1 MGRRKRFAWWRSLI
15 RTPIPI
21 RIFRTTMI
29 FSEEL
34 KMRNAG
40 KFFAMAGVAMILL
53 LSGAGIQAQDAASAP
68 PPPPAPGHG
77 FGHGPGRDEIRFL
90 GFEAGLGDKTVTGSP
105 FSASFSTVTTET
117 LADGNQIKHSSTGTI
132 ARDSQGRTRR
142 DLTLPAFGPM
152 AVAGQAAPHVTF
164 VNDPVAGTRYILE
177 ADTKTARQM
186 PPPPDKAEFTK
197 EAHRGGPGADAAAD
211 KETVATSLG
220 TQTIGGVTAEGTRYT
235 RTIPAGQIGNA
246 KPIVIVTERWYSP
259 DLQMVVM
266 TKRSDPRSG
275 DTTFT
280 MSTIARTE
288 PAANLFQVPADYAV
302 TKAEPRGAFRRGGPG
317 GPPPPE
323 E

>member
-1 MGRRKRFAWWRSLI
+1 
-15 RTPIPI
+15 
-21 RIFRTTMI
+21 
-29 FSEEL
+29 
-34 KMRNAG
+34 MRHKA
-40 KFFAMAGVAMILL
+40 KLFAMAGVAMILL
-53 LSGAGIQAQDAASAP
+53 LAGTGVRAQDAASAP
-68 PPPPAPGHG
+68 PPPPPPGHG

-90 GFEAGLGDKTVTGSP
+90 GFEAGLGDKTVTGAP
-105 FSASFSTVTTET
+105 FSASFTTESTET
-117 LADGNQIKHSSTGTI
+117 LSDGNQIKHTSTGSI

-142 DLTLPAFGPM
+142 DMTLPAFGAT

-186 PPPPDKAEFTK
+186 PAPPDKSQFTRK
-197 EAHRGGPGADAAAD
+197 THTGGGPGAEAAD
-211 KETVATSLG
+211 KETVTTSLG

-246 KPIVIVTERWYSP
+246 KPIVIVSERWYSA

-275 DTTFT
+275 DTTFQMT
-280 MSTIARTE
+280 SIARTE
-288 PAANLFQVPADYAV
+288 PAASLFQVPAGYTVAQ
-302 TKAEPRGAFRRGGPG
+302 AEPRGAFRHGGPG
-317 GPPPPE
+317 APPAAPE

>member
-1 MGRRKRFAWWRSLI
+1 
-15 RTPIPI
+15 
-21 RIFRTTMI
+21 
-29 FSEEL
+29 
-34 KMRNAG
+34 MRHKA
-40 KFFAMAGVAMILL
+40 KLFAMAGVAMILL
-53 LSGAGIQAQDAASAP
+53 LAGTGVRAQDAASAP
-68 PPPPAPGHG
+68 PPPPPPGHG

-90 GFEAGLGDKTVTGSP
+90 GFEAGLGDKTVTGAP
-105 FSASFSTVTTET
+105 FSASFTTESTET
-117 LADGNQIKHSSTGTI
+117 LSDGNQIKHTSTGSI

-142 DLTLPAFGPM
+142 DMTLPAFGAT

-186 PPPPDKAEFTK
+186 PAPPDKSQFTRK
-197 EAHRGGPGADAAAD
+197 THTGGGPGAEAAD
-211 KETVATSLG
+211 KETVTTSLG

-246 KPIVIVTERWYSP
+246 KSIVIVSERWYSA

-275 DTTFT
+275 DTTFQMT
-280 MSTIARTE
+280 SIARTE
-288 PAANLFQVPADYAV
+288 PAASLFQVPAGYTVAQ
-302 TKAEPRGAFRRGGPG
+302 AEPRGAFRHGGPG
-317 GPPPPE
+317 APPAAPE

>member
-1 MGRRKRFAWWRSLI
+1 M
-15 RTPIPI
+15 
-21 RIFRTTMI
+21 RIFRTTND

-34 KMRNAG
+34 KMRHGA
-40 KFFAMAGVAMILL
+40 KFFAMAGVATMLL
-53 LSGAGIQAQDAASAP
+53 CGAGMQAQDAASAP
-68 PPPPAPGHG
+68 PPPPPPGHG
-77 FGHGPGRDEIRFL
+77 FGHGQGHDEARFL
-90 GFEAGLGDKTVTGSP
+90 GFEAGLGEKTVTGAP
-105 FSASFSTVTTET
+105 FSASFSTETTET
-117 LADGNQIKHSSTGTI
+117 LADGNQIKHTSTGSI

-142 DLTLPAFGPM
+142 DMTLPAFGQA

-186 PPPPDKAEFTK
+186 PPPPDKSEFTRG
-197 EAHRGGPGADAAAD
+197 AHNGGHGAAD
-211 KETVATSLG
+211 KETVTTSLG

-235 RTIPAGQIGNA
+235 RTIPAGQIGNV
-246 KPIVIVTERWYSP
+246 KPIVVVTERWYSS

-275 DTTFT
+275 DTVFQMT
-280 MSTIARTE
+280 SIARTE
-288 PAANLFQVPADYAV
+288 PAATLFQVPADYTVAQAAPHV
-302 TKAEPRGAFRRGGPG
+302 RGAARMA

>member
-1 MGRRKRFAWWRSLI
+1 
-15 RTPIPI
+15 
-21 RIFRTTMI
+21 MI

-105 FSASFSTVTTET
+105 FSASFSTETTET
-117 LADGNQIKHSSTGTI
+117 LADGNQIKHTSTGTI

-142 DLTLPAFGPM
+142 DMTLPAFG
-152 AVAGQAAPHVTF
+152 ATAAAGQAAPHVTF

-186 PPPPDKAEFTK
+186 PPPPDKADFARK
-197 EAHRGGPGADAAAD
+197 PHNVGGPGGEAAD
-211 KETVATSLG
+211 KEVVTTSLG

-246 KPIVIVTERWYSP
+246 KPIVIVTERWYSA

-275 DTTFT
+275 DTVFQMTSIT
-280 MSTIARTE
+280 RTE
-288 PAANLFQVPADYAV
+288 PAATQFQVPADYSV
-302 TKAEPRGAFRRGGPG
+302 SKAGPRGAFRGGPG
-317 GPPPPE
+317 APPPPPE

>member
-1 MGRRKRFAWWRSLI
+1 
-15 RTPIPI
+15 
-21 RIFRTTMI
+21 
-29 FSEEL
+29 
-34 KMRNAG
+34 MRHKA
-40 KFFAMAGVAMILL
+40 KLFAMAGVAMILL
-53 LSGAGIQAQDAASAP
+53 LAGAGVRAQDAASAP
-68 PPPPAPGHG
+68 PPPPPPGHG

-90 GFEAGLGDKTVTGSP
+90 GFEAGLGDKTVTGAP
-105 FSASFSTVTTET
+105 FSASFTTESTET
-117 LADGNQIKHSSTGTI
+117 LSDGNQIKHTSTGSI

-142 DLTLPAFGPM
+142 DMTLPAFGAT

-186 PPPPDKAEFTK
+186 PAPPDKSQFTRK
-197 EAHRGGPGADAAAD
+197 THTGGGPGAEAAD
-211 KETVATSLG
+211 KETVTTSLG

-246 KPIVIVTERWYSP
+246 KPIVIVSERWYSA

-275 DTTFT
+275 DTTFQMT
-280 MSTIARTE
+280 SIARTE
-288 PAANLFQVPADYAV
+288 PAASLFQVPADYTLA
-302 TKAEPRGAFRRGGPG
+302 KAGPRGAFRGGPG
-317 GPPPPE
+317 APAAAPE